1 MTTIR
6 IALDTSKHAFQ
17 VRGVDEGEMS
27 VLRRHLRRSVQER
40 RDQCGCYLRGNEP
53 ADHAACAGQNR
64 EKQTAL
70 RCSERAID
78 WMLINAIRGH
88 AAEFGVTVAK
98 GSRGL
103 RFLSR
108 GATVWGVRLVCT
120 EMPSLHTARRWLME
134 PGE

>member
-1 MTTIR
+1 MTIIR

-78 WMLINAIRGH
+78 WMLINAIRGQ
-88 AAEFGVTVAK
+88 AAEFGVTVTT
-98 GSRGL
+98 G
-103 RFLSR
+103 
-108 GATVWGVRLVCT
+108 TTIWGVRPVCT